1 MTEERQ
7 TYNEDLGVIEGREN
21 LWRAVLMQS
30 IAEASGRVISGET
43 PRNRARIIAEAR
55 DYITL
60 PNENF
65 NTVCSLASLDPD
77 AVREGLKRQLPE
89 ALT

>member
-7 TYNEDLGVIEGREN
+7 TYNEDLDVVEGREN
-21 LWRAVLMQS
+21 LWRAVLALT

-43 PRNRARIIAEAR
+43 PRNRARITAEAR
-55 DYITL
+55 DYLTL

-65 NTVCSLASLDPD
+65 NIVCSLAGLDPD
-77 AVREGLKRQLPE
+77 AVRGGLKRQLPE